1 MMQSTVMEIKIPPRS
16 LAFLRFVLEGFG
28 HLALPVT
35 LSGREGRVRFL
46 ISPGE
51 EERFQRLLEDLL
63 PWLR

>member
-1 MMQSTVMEIKIPPRS
+1 MELEIAPSR

-35 LSGREGRVRFL
+35 LSGEEGRVKL
-46 ISPGE
+46 LLSPGE
-51 EERFQRLLEDLL
+51 EERWEKIFRDLE